1 MSRLSCGGENH
12 PRCTRAARAARRAP
26 VAPRA
31 PRPRSARNGDR
42 REDARRG
49 RQPATGRASRRAR
62 VWGVSCSRRG
72 GGRLHNLPQ
81 TYLEACL
88 KRAVP
93 VATSTKWR
101 SESIHPAG
109 RAAEQFEV
117 SAGYS
122 SRSTRRR
129 YDQNDA
135 TGPWN
140 GYMAQKS
147 RVAGKKVQ
155 IYLELAST
163 PRRRTARLWGPGS
176 FGARYM
182 GPNPLTDRCG

>member
-1 MSRLSCGGENH
+1 MGFKSTTVGFAGGVKERRARGATDGTRDKTRGRTRRRGPPRRAMSRPSCGGENH
-12 PRCTRAARAARRAP
+12 PRCTRAARAARASP

-49 RQPATGRASRRAR
+49 RRPATGHASRRAR

-72 GGRLHNLPQ
+72 EGAGFTICHRRTLR
-81 TYLEACL
+81 ACP
-88 KRAVP
+88 KR
-93 VATSTKWR
+93 SSRRHEYKWR

-122 SRSTRRR
+122 SRSTRRK

-135 TGPWN
+135 TGPWD
-140 GYMAQKS
+140 GYMPQ
-147 RVAGKKVQ
+147 
-155 IYLELAST
+155 E
-163 PRRRTARLWGPGS
+163 P
-176 FGARYM
+176 
-182 GPNPLTDRCG
+182 